1 MKYELILNFQ
11 LRFKM
16 ICKVPIF
23 ILQQRFQL
31 QVSNNIGVSNNTYFR
46 LVIKEIKN
54 LLFTVTL
61 TTSICY

>member
-31 QVSNNIGVSNNTYFR
+31 QVSNNISVSNNTCF
-46 LVIKEIKN
+46 
-54 LLFTVTL
+54 
-61 TTSICY
+61 

>member
-11 LRFKM
+11 RFKM

-31 QVSNNIGVSNNTYFR
+31 QVSNNIGVSNNTCF
-46 LVIKEIKN
+46 
-54 LLFTVTL
+54 
-61 TTSICY
+61 